1 MDFILRAR
9 WFCVTLVVMFQLR
22 RLAWV
27 PAVLLFAL
35 NSSLAEVKPPGN
47 ASRNAAGLV
56 TEGASALQQGNS
68 VRAKAL
74 FQRAVVL
81 DPNNVDARTYLG
93 IIADRAGELTE
104 AERQFAAASRA
115 APTSPE
121 AHNNHG
127 AILFRLGR
135 KGSAAQEFE
144 ASIRLNPNQAGAL
157 VNLAQIRF
165 AEGTKEGLGS
175 ARELFLRAEA
185 IAPDAEIARGLV
197 VISLRLHEPAKAAE
211 EFLRYQARLKNAPPE
226 LVGPA
231 ARTELGTALLEAGL
245 FAEAATELEAAIA
258 AEPSNADR
266 VLLLARAYREQKNL
280 PAAGRTLES
289 AVAHGVE
296 SGTLYAMLADV
307 YEESGHAENAIPAM
321 RRAIQIEPRS
331 ERYRFRYAMLLT
343 DTQAPQAAVIRL
355 QEALAEFP
363 RSSRLWFAM
372 GFAQFQDNRSEDA
385 TRAFSHALDLDARM
399 FPALAYLGM
408 ISVDQGKVP
417 DAIPYYRR
425 ALAVDEHS
433 PVVHYLI
440 AEAFSKLSP
449 PNEEEDESHL
459 KRALDLDPRFQRA
472 RLALGK
478 LYLRSNRFAQAA
490 AELEGIIHD
499 DPKLAE
505 AYYQLGRVYVRMKK
519 MNEAQAMLAKFESLS
534 KSEKEQSES
543 QRRDIVRRLA
553 DVRF

>member
-1 MDFILRAR
+1 
-9 WFCVTLVVMFQLR
+9 MFRFR

-27 PAVLLFAL
+27 PAVLLIAL

-47 ASRNAAGLV
+47 ARRHAATLV
-56 TEGASALQQGNS
+56 MEGASALREGNS
-68 VRAKAL
+68 VGAKEL

-93 IIADRAGELTE
+93 IIADHAGELTE
-104 AERQFAAASRA
+104 AERQFAAAARA

-121 AHNNHG
+121 ARNNHG

-144 ASIRLNPNQAGAL
+144 ASIRLNPKQAGAL

-165 AEGTKEGLGS
+165 ADGTTEGLRS
-175 ARELFLRAEA
+175 ARDLFQRAEA

-197 VISLRLHEPAKAAE
+197 VISLRLHEPAKAAK
-211 EFLRYQARLKNAPPE
+211 EFLRYQARLKSAPPE
-226 LVGPA
+226 LVGA
-231 ARTELGTALLEAGL
+231 APRAELGTALLEAGL
-245 FAEAATELEAAIA
+245 FAEAAAELEAAIA
-258 AEPSNADR
+258 TEPSNADR
-266 VLLLARAYREQKNL
+266 VVLLARAYREQKNL

-289 AVAHGVE
+289 AVARGVE
-296 SGTLYAMLADV
+296 SGAVYALLADV

-321 RRAIQIEPRS
+321 RSAIELEPKS

-355 QEALAEFP
+355 REALAEFP

-372 GFAQFQDNRSEDA
+372 GLAQFQDNKTEEA
-385 TRAFSHALDLDARM
+385 TRAFSHALDLDAGM

-408 ISVDQGKVP
+408 ISADQGKVP
-417 DAIPYYRR
+417 DAIPFYRR
-425 ALAVDEHS
+425 ALAVDERS

-440 AEAFSKLSP
+440 AEAFSKLTP

-459 KRALDLDPRFQRA
+459 KRALVLDPQFQQA

-478 LYLRSNRFAQAA
+478 LYLRSNRLEEAA
-490 AELEGIIHD
+490 AELEGIIKV

-505 AYYQLGRVYVRMKK
+505 AYYQLGRVYVRLKK
-519 MNEAQAMLAKFESLS
+519 KDEAQAIMAKFESLNNA
-534 KSEKEQSES
+534 EKEQSES

-553 DVRF
+553 NVRF